1 MTMQDPI
8 EECRTTAALFSLG
21 ALPEREKK
29 EFEQRLSGG
38 CPFCTAQFQEYA
50 SVTDEIALSAPPA
63 EPDPRI
69 RERLLDCIKPPA
81 PIEQSHEGMK
91 LVRSGD
97 TPWRSLPSPGVEVR
111 PLLGTKTL
119 LVRMQP
125 GAVYPSH
132 EHRLVEQCFVLEGSI
147 VDSSG
152 TTAFAGDF
160 VCMPSGSTHQEIHSD
175 TGCTFLIAYT
185 A

>member
-1 MTMQDPI
+1 MTMQDAM
-8 EECRTTAALFSLG
+8 EECRTTAALYSLG
-21 ALPEREKK
+21 ALPELEKNQ
-29 EFEQRLSGG
+29 FEQRLSGG
-38 CPFCTAQFQEYA
+38 CPFCTAQVQEYT
-50 SVTDEIALSAPPA
+50 SVADEIACNVPVA
-63 EPDPRI
+63 EPDPSI
-69 RERLLDCIKPPA
+69 RTRLLDRIQLPTLESA
-81 PIEQSHEGMK
+81 AHSGMK

-97 TPWRSLPSPGVEVR
+97 TPWRRLPSPGIEVR

-132 EHRLVEQCFVLEGSI
+132 EHRLAEQCYVLEGSI
-147 VDSSG
+147 VDHTG
-152 TTAFAGDF
+152 TTACAGDF
-160 VCMPSGSTHQEIHSD
+160 VCMPAGSSHDEIHTE

>member
-8 EECRTTAALFSLG
+8 EECRTAAALYSAG
-21 ALPEREKK
+21 ALPEREKTQ
-29 EFEQRLSGG
+29 FEQRLSGG
-38 CPFCTAQFQEYA
+38 CPFCTAQLQDYA
-50 SVTDEIALSAPPA
+50 SVADEIALSIPLE
-63 EPDPRI
+63 EPDPGI
-69 RERLLDCIKPPA
+69 RERLIERIQVSAPA
-81 PIEQSHEGMK
+81 QESHEGMK

-97 TPWRSLPSPGVEVR
+97 TPWRSLPSPGVQVR
-111 PLLGTKTL
+111 PLLGAKTL
-119 LVRMQP
+119 LVRMQS

-132 EHRLVEQCFVLEGSI
+132 EHRLAEQCFVLEGSL

-160 VCMPSGSTHQEIHSD
+160 VCMPAGSTHGEIHTE